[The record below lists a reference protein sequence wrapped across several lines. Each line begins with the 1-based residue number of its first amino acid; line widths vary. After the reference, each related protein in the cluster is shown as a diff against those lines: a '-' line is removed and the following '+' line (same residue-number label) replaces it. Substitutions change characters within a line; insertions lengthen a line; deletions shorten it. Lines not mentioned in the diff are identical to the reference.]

1 MPPYIYEGS
10 VSRCLRDSAILDTM
24 LGVHGDERSYL
35 LVPYSLSMRRG
46 IARNRFVAA
55 CYSSKPIVVTE
66 KRVPVEV
73 LRSAIA
79 QHAKNNSQPSR
90 CGQCTLFKASDAGL
104 ILYLENTAP
113 IPTVVECDLD
123 ECVNMVIS
131 RGDNPEGLSAID
143 TVPGG
148 HGQLLVMT
156 AGCPGGWQHRVN
168 IGSRHAMG
176 HEHIHIPE
184 LVDRLHAPFSL
195 LGA

>member
-1 MPPYIYEGS
+1 
-10 VSRCLRDSAILDTM
+10 
-24 LGVHGDERSYL
+24 
-35 LVPYSLSMRRG
+35 
-46 IARNRFVAA
+46 
-55 CYSSKPIVVTE
+55 
-66 KRVPVEV
+66 
-73 LRSAIA
+73 
-79 QHAKNNSQPSR
+79 
-90 CGQCTLFKASDAGL
+90 L